1 MIQMIDNENLIT
13 YEVIVNEKVEVICK
27 MHCELHHLPYD
38 PDHSENEY
46 INQFGQISH
55 YFRTGNIKDLY
66 RYYFVLLP
74 KLNSPLYEE
83 ELEILKKYMNGIFD
97 IKVIKIEPIKEILA
111 KNKETIE
118 LAYFMLDE
126 ATRMTVSYQSCKYL
140 PLVKDEDRP
149 RLKKQLLKNMI

>member
-38 PDHSENEY
+38 PDRFENEY
-46 INQFGQISH
+46 INQFGQINH
-55 YFRTGNIKDLY
+55 YFRTGNIKALY

-83 ELEILKKYMNGIFD
+83 ELEILKKYMNGVFD
-97 IKVIKIEPIKEILA
+97 IKVIRIEPIKEILE

-118 LAYFMLDE
+118 LAYFILDE

-149 RLKKQLLKNMI
+149 RLKKQL